1 MSGRGPEPDEAR
13 QESPSPA
20 AHEADLRPLRTLF
33 LVSGA
38 GGAALLPFFSLLL
51 RRRGLDPEHIGLVLG
66 AASLAGAAAMP
77 VWSHFADTRLGAI
90 RVLQLSAFGT
100 VAGAIALALWG
111 WSLWPILLI
120 AAVMS
125 ACSAPEAPLSDALA
139 VGYLGPERMTEY
151 GQIRLWASAGWGV
164 AVIAFGALFQ
174 RVGLGPVLPIYAV
187 GIALLGIWTLR
198 LPPGAP
204 VPQPAHSRL
213 GAVGDTFRSSPRL
226 APFLAGTFLV
236 SVASAG
242 AWSFIGLR
250 ILGRGGGPFLVGLAA
265 GLTAFVEI
273 PVMQRSGSL
282 GRRFGLRNVYVTGAL
297 VYALVFLAWVFIRDP
312 VLITLVAS
320 ADGIAFALI
329 YTGVVVI
336 VGQIVPRH
344 LGSTGQAL
352 AQTLGWEVAPI
363 IGATLGG
370 VVFARLGAPTL
381 FAGCATF
388 AAAGAGLVWLVLRDS
403 PQA

>member
-1 MSGRGPEPDEAR
+1 M
-13 QESPSPA
+13 A
-20 AHEADLRPLRTLF
+20 AVEADLRPLRTLF

-51 RRRGLDPEHIGLVLG
+51 RRRGLDPEHIGVVLG
-66 AASLAGAAAMP
+66 AASLAGALAMP
-77 VWSHFADTRLGAI
+77 VWSHFADTRLGPI
-90 RVLQLSAFGT
+90 RVLQLSAVTT
-100 VAGAIALALWG
+100 VAAAMALALWG
-111 WSLWPILLI
+111 WSLWPILFI

-125 ACSAPEAPLSDALA
+125 ACSAPEAPVSDALA

-187 GIALLGIWTLR
+187 GIALLGLCTLR

-204 VPQPAHSRL
+204 VPQPARSRL
-213 GAVGDTFRSSPRL
+213 GAVGDTLRSSPRL
-226 APFLAGTFLV
+226 APFLAGAFLV
-236 SVASAG
+236 SVASAA

-273 PVMQRSGSL
+273 PVMRWSGTL
-282 GRRFGLRNVYVTGAL
+282 GRRFGLRVLYVTGAL
-297 VYALVFLAWVFIRDP
+297 VYGLVFLAWVFIRDP

-336 VGQIVPRH
+336 VGQIVPRR
-344 LGSTGQAL
+344 LGSTGQTL

-363 IGATLGG
+363 VGASLGG

-381 FAGCATF
+381 FAGCAAL
-388 AAAGAGLVWLVLRDS
+388 AAAGAGLVWQVLRNS
-403 PQA
+403 PQSQTG